1 MTANPSASLPAVE
14 GSPTPDLATQPV
26 TAIAREVFLAWEK
39 LRVVYVAVLATVTL
53 VLIESPLAVTSRLA
67 IDVVVGA
74 LAANV
79 LYFAGPLT
87 ESYLRW
93 LGYDRGW
100 PRWALF
106 LGGTMLAVVFAVGL
120 LAPGLLQG

>member
-1 MTANPSASLPAVE
+1 MTATPSASLPAVA
-14 GSPTPDLATQPV
+14 GSPTPDRTGQSLP
-26 TAIAREVFLAWEK
+26 AIAREVFLAWEK
-39 LRVVYVAVLATVTL
+39 LRLVYVAVLATVTL
-53 VLIESPLAVTSRLA
+53 VLIESPGAVTSRLA

-93 LGYDRGW
+93 LGYERGW
-100 PRWALF
+100 PRWVLF
-106 LGGTMLAVVFAVGL
+106 LGGTILAVVFAVGV
-120 LAPGLLQG
+120 LAPQLLQW